1 MGSLDFIK
9 ILQLLQT
16 GKIAGKP
23 GQRQWTR
30 ISARDSERERYQSA
44 GFTMIELLVVIIIIG
59 VLSAIAAPSWLGF
72 LNRQRVNAVNDA
84 ALNALREAQRE
95 AKRTKR
101 DYSVSFKTE
110 GQVPK
115 MVVHRGDV
123 TAPNIPLNE
132 WKKLGENQDIKP
144 GQILLY
150 TNIST
155 PNKAPVGGVISY
167 APTTAKTITFNYQ
180 GTLPQDADTGLTIAV
195 ATANSS
201 YTAPT
206 GPKRCVKVTTLLGA
220 IQAATD
226 DNCPS

>member
-1 MGSLDFIK
+1 MKKPALLK
-9 ILQLLQT
+9 IMQQLILNKSST
-16 GKIAGKP
+16 KL
-23 GQRQWTR
+23 
-30 ISARDSERERYQSA
+30 ERLSSKRSPSTSNS

-59 VLSAIAAPSWLGF
+59 ILSAIAAPGWLTF
-72 LNRQRVNAVNDA
+72 VNRQRVNAVNDA

-115 MVVHRGDV
+115 MVVHRADV
-123 TAPNIPLNE
+123 AAAGIPTTE

-150 TNIST
+150 TNINT
-155 PNKAPVGGVISY
+155 PNKVGAVSY

-180 GTLPQDADTGLTIAV
+180 GTLPQDADTGLTVAV
-195 ATANSS
+195 ATANSD
-201 YTAPT
+201 YKAPT
-206 GPKRCVKVTTLLGA
+206 GAKRCVKVTTLLGA

-226 DNCPS
+226 DKCPS

>member
-1 MGSLDFIK
+1 MENLVLLKK
-9 ILQLLQT
+9 I
-16 GKIAGKP
+16 
-23 GQRQWTR
+23 QRSQR
-30 ISARDSERERYQSA
+30 LPSKSAA
-44 GFTMIELLVVIIIIG
+44 GFSLIELVVVVVIIGI
-59 VLSAIAAPSWLGF
+59 LSGIAAPSWLAF

-84 ALNALREAQRE
+84 ALNALKEAQRE

-110 GQVPK
+110 NQVPQV
-115 MVVHRGDV
+115 VVHRADV
-123 TAPNIPLNE
+123 PLASIPANE
-132 WKKLGENQDIKP
+132 WKKLGENQDIKQ

-150 TNIST
+150 TNINT
-155 PNKAPVGGVISY
+155 PNKVGGVTY
-167 APTTAKTITFNYQ
+167 APTTANPKTITFNYQ
-180 GTLPQDADTGLTIAV
+180 GTLPQDADTGLTLAV

-226 DNCPS
+226 EQCQMP

>member
-1 MGSLDFIK
+1 MKNPALLKIMQQFILDK
-9 ILQLLQT
+9 LSGELEKLPS
-16 GKIAGKP
+16 KRLPAK
-23 GQRQWTR
+23 
-30 ISARDSERERYQSA
+30 SNS

-59 VLSAIAAPSWLGF
+59 VLSAIAAPGWLAF

-101 DYSVSFKTE
+101 DYSVSFKIE
-110 GQVPK
+110 AQVPQ
-115 MVVHRGDV
+115 VLVHRADV
-123 TAPNIPLNE
+123 AAASIPANE

-150 TNIST
+150 SNITT

-195 ATANSS
+195 ATANSN

-220 IQAATD
+220 IQAEKD
-226 DNCPS
+226 DKCPS

>member
-1 MGSLDFIK
+1 MGSLDFIRK
-9 ILQLLQT
+9 LQHQS
-16 GKIAGKP
+16 K
-23 GQRQWTR
+23 Q
-30 ISARDSERERYQSA
+30 ISYRNAARSPAQSAA
-44 GFTMIELLVVIIIIG
+44 GFTMIELLVVIIIVG
-59 VLSAIAAPSWLGF
+59 VLSAIAAPGWLGF

-110 GQVPK
+110 NQVPQV
-115 MVVHRGDV
+115 VVHRADV
-123 TAPNIPLNE
+123 AVASIPANE

-150 TNIST
+150 TNINT
-155 PNKAPVGGVISY
+155 PNNVGGVTY
-167 APTTAKTITFNYQ
+167 APTTANPKTITFNYQ
-180 GTLPQDADTGLTIAV
+180 GTLPQDAQLGTGLTVAV

-206 GPKRCVKVTTLLGA
+206 GPKRCVKVTTLLGT
-220 IQAATD
+220 IQAAID
-226 DNCPS
+226 DQCQMSP